1 MTKYKL
7 DIRPRLN
14 SNINSPKSYEVV
26 RVSGDKTFVV
36 PCGTI
41 SYSETEK
48 AWVFYEAHP
57 LPPMA
62 HLNDID
68 YGKLKNY
75 LINLNKPKKI
85 AKPVDIS
92 KQEMTQEAVD
102 KIVNDFSS
110 LLRNDTY
117 KVYAWEEMSHQSLR
131 FLVEYAGK
139 VMGYQD

>member
-1 MTKYKL
+1 MVLREKIMAL
-7 DIRPRLN
+7 LPRIREEL
-14 SNINSPKSYEVV
+14 
-26 RVSGDKTFVV
+26 
-36 PCGTI
+36 
-41 SYSETEK
+41 
-48 AWVFYEAHP
+48 
-57 LPPMA
+57 
-62 HLNDID
+62 
-68 YGKLKNY
+68 
-75 LINLNKPKKI
+75 KKI